1 MCIFGYW
8 ASVYVFYCLKAIS
21 LKWVCYSESSKNIS
35 CYWRVC
41 RKALNEYRI
50 ILINSFYDILGHMAY
65 YYFCSFTMSD
75 SFTKPCCCA
84 EVVLCVVLPPT
95 LTSFKIQEDS
105 LKQQHDV
112 TRKKHF
118 TLYIYCCLLWLP
130 SFVFPSINTI
140 KTHPLYLTIWIKIK
154 SGLMLPL
161 FPNLS
166 LSNHKK
172 MNS

>member
-1 MCIFGYW
+1 
-8 ASVYVFYCLKAIS
+8 
-21 LKWVCYSESSKNIS
+21 
-35 CYWRVC
+35 
-41 RKALNEYRI
+41 
-50 ILINSFYDILGHMAY
+50 MAY

-84 EVVLCVVLPPT
+84 EVVLSST
-95 LTSFKIQEDS
+95 HAYSFQNTRRRFIEATQD
-105 LKQQHDV
+105 DV
-112 TRKKHF
+112 TQRKKHF
-118 TLYIYCCLLWLP
+118 THIYISCCLLWLP

-140 KTHPLYLTIWIKIK
+140 KTHPLYLMIWIKIK
-154 SGLMLPL
+154 SGLTPPL